1 MLGIYIGAGVG
12 GFVVLIVIVTCIWV
26 KSKKYK
32 GNNQFEQV
40 DLSRTTSVT
49 SAATRK
55 DTVAE
60 PPQMNQQNPDL
71 ESPKGINMFDNN
83 NKE

>member
-32 GNNQFEQV
+32 GNNQFE
-40 DLSRTTSVT
+40 
-49 SAATRK
+49 
-55 DTVAE
+55 
-60 PPQMNQQNPDL
+60 
-71 ESPKGINMFDNN
+71 
-83 NKE
+83 